1 MKKILITSALPY
13 INNFPHMGH
22 IVGCHLPADIFNR
35 FNKSVGNDTVF
46 IGGSDEHGTAA
57 LISAREFGMEPKTF
71 VDKLSK
77 VHKQIYDKLNISYD
91 IYSGTS
97 VDIHKEITYDFFDRL
112 KNNGLIEEKI
122 SSMPFCE
129 HDNIFL
135 ADRFLEG
142 TCSVCGYDKAY
153 GDQCDKCGTTY
164 DSDSLI
170 NPHCKFCGKTPLNK
184 ETKHY
189 YFKLD
194 KVQEELDAWI
204 EKNSKVWRPHVYA
217 EAKRWIKEG
226 LKPRCI
232 TRDVP
237 WGIKIKVGDTDEK
250 VFYVWF
256 EAPIAY
262 ISFVKE
268 LLGEKGLEDFWLN
281 KNAEIYH
288 FIGKDNIPFH
298 SVFFPAMLLGTKYY
312 NLPTNVVGLNFMN
325 FEGQKFSKSKGVGVF
340 CNGLLDSDIDIDT
353 LRAYLVTVLPENKD
367 SDFKWEGF
375 RDNTNSEL
383 VGKYGNFF
391 NRTLNMIQKNFDGK
405 LGYTLSGDLNEYD
418 REMIDAIEIY
428 PNKIKDLF
436 AKTEFREAYKAI
448 MAFAAVGN
456 VYLEKSAPWTLI
468 KNGDLESAK
477 KVLYL
482 CLCMAKSLAIVA
494 SPIIPVKAQEIYNQI
509 GFSGDITDKG
519 IWKLAGKI
527 DIEENHC
534 TLAPKPLFARIDDE
548 KLEEFRS
555 HFSKPLNLKDIFN
568 D

>member
-325 FEGQKFSKSKGVGVF
+325 FEGQKFSKSKGIGVF